1 MALQMTREEREAF
14 LADVHVGVISIDQ
27 PDRAPL
33 AVPIWYDYDPAVGI
47 WVITSPDSRKGR
59 RLEAAGRYSICAQV
73 ETGLYKYVSVEG
85 PVVSTRSADL
95 EKDLRP
101 MARRYFGVEM
111 GGTVGVPSTATFW
124 MCASTTTSTG
134 AIGGV
139 VAIACAR
146 TADRP
151 NSSSDSG

>member
-33 AVPIWYDYDPAVGI
+33 AVPIWYDYDPAVGV
-47 WVITSPDSRKGR
+47 WVITSPESRKGR

-111 GGTVGVPSTATFW
+111 GDQYVAGSGPDPGRVYVMQPERWLTVDYAKMG
-124 MCASTTTSTG
+124 
-134 AIGGV
+134 
-139 VAIACAR
+139 
-146 TADRP
+146 
-151 NSSSDSG
+151 SGS